1 MAKASRTTAQ
11 LEWNHH
17 HYGDAT
23 ATQVVGHRATT
34 HVASTLIGF
43 ANQPLVTALRSC
55 AVTNTAVTPTR
66 VNRVPV
72 HDGTVTVHAV
82 DVPAYSAVVVVLSGR
97 ATPRVPPAP

>member
-1 MAKASRTTAQ
+1 MTAQ

-23 ATQVVGHRATT
+23 ATQVVGNRATT

-43 ANQPLVTALRSC
+43 ANQPLVTSVAFMCRNQYRRHSHPRELEAL
-55 AVTNTAVTPTR
+55 
-66 VNRVPV
+66 

-82 DVPAYSAVVVVLSGR
+82 DVPAYSAVVVVLSCK
-97 ATPRVPPAP
+97 APPRVPPAP